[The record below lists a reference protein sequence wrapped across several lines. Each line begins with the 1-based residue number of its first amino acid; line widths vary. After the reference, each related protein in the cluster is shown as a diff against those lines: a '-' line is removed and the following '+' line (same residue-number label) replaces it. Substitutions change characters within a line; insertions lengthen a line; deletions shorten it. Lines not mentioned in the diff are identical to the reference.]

1 MDDVRLSIV
10 VPTLNRPTLS
20 ATLSSFGPAGILG
33 TDEVIV
39 VWGDGS
45 DPSEAVARVSL
56 PCRTRV
62 VYARADRPDYG
73 NTQKTAGIREATG
86 THVCFMDDDD
96 VYNPDALTKIRQA
109 LAVSPTLPH
118 VFRVSLPP
126 DEAGRRVTVWHDR
139 KIRYTNVSTLGI
151 VVPNESRI
159 PSWPKRKPNG
169 YLTRWGNS
177 GNDAE
182 FALECEKI
190 WGRFVFR
197 EEVVATAR
205 P

>member
-1 MDDVRLSIV
+1 
-10 VPTLNRPTLS
+10 
-20 ATLSSFGPAGILG
+20 
-33 TDEVIV
+33 
-39 VWGDGS
+39 
-45 DPSEAVARVSL
+45 
-56 PCRTRV
+56 
-62 VYARADRPDYG
+62 
-73 NTQKTAGIREATG
+73 
-86 THVCFMDDDD
+86 MDDDD

-118 VFRVSLPP
+118 VFRVSLPS
-126 DEAGRRVTVWHDR
+126 DEAGRRGMVWRDR
-139 KIRYTNVSTLGI
+139 KIRYTNVSTIGI

-190 WGRFVFR
+190 WGKFVFR